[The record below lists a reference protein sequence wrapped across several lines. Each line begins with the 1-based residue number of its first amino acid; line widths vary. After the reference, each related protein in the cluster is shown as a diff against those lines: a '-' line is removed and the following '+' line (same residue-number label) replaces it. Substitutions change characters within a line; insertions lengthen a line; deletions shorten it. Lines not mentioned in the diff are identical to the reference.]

1 MSRMGV
7 VQAQEKRMQIK
18 IIIRVSMQIENNV
31 VWRETLIC
39 KREWFLFDAFASW
52 GKTQFLIIMVEVPLH
67 SLTNFCNFAKITLYS
82 LISKNLIKW
91 EHRLWRRI

>member
-31 VWRETLIC
+31 V
-39 KREWFLFDAFASW
+39 
-52 GKTQFLIIMVEVPLH
+52 
-67 SLTNFCNFAKITLYS
+67 
-82 LISKNLIKW
+82 
-91 EHRLWRRI
+91 